1 MLDLNFIKQIVEV
14 WTVYGLFIFIMIFTI
29 RKWIPF
35 LIENFKTLN
44 ASFLKALKDQQDMFE
59 KTLNNISDDFVKRVE
74 ASEKWHEKHSNQLD
88 EIKIILKSK
97 TK

>member
-1 MLDLNFIKQIVEV
+1 
-14 WTVYGLFIFIMIFTI
+14 
-29 RKWIPF
+29 
-35 LIENFKTLN
+35 
-44 ASFLKALKDQQDMFE
+44 MFE